1 MEYIISDTSLLDLE
15 EALDCSIKQCIRSSK
30 DEMLETMLG
39 QQIALGI
46 YQVRIFSLQWC
57 HRILLEIELF
67 KIWSAETNNDI
78 KRPNSMNNYGV
89 ILDTMGFSSFFDD
102 LVMNVIK
109 PLASVLFLIEGGAI
123 LDSLHAFLVE
133 YEIGKD
139 LKLGFHRDDS
149 QVTLNVCLGDSF
161 TGGDIYFKGQ
171 RCNRHPDTSIISN
184 EYFSESFE
192 YSHQIGMGILH
203 SGRNRHGARAILS
216 GSRKNLIIWCRS
228 SLVREIEFHGGYY
241 NYKHI
246 APVIEDEGVARG
258 EYFVTR
264 QCPYCPICIRNNEDD
279 DDINGTKWIEAYDHG
294 RYLNQFSI
302 NKKGKN

>member
-1 MEYIISDTSLLDLE
+1 
-15 EALDCSIKQCIRSSK
+15 
-30 DEMLETMLG
+30 
-39 QQIALGI
+39 
-46 YQVRIFSLQWC
+46 
-57 HRILLEIELF
+57 
-67 KIWSAETNNDI
+67 
-78 KRPNSMNNYGV
+78 
-89 ILDTMGFSSFFDD
+89 
-102 LVMNVIK
+102 MNVIK

-203 SGRNRHGARAILS
+203 SGRNRHGACAILS

-246 APVIEDEGVARG
+246 APVIEDEGVVRVPLASAVHSTTTISTTEIHSG

-279 DDINGTKWIEAYDHG
+279 DDINGTKWIEVYDHG

-302 NKKGKN
+302 NKKGKH